1 MRYLSHY
8 KTTLEDMLTLPI
20 ADIEN
25 MLIDYLLD
33 LRKKDLSSSYINLNF
48 CALKLYYFM
57 NDVRINKEKI
67 GKYLGEQKRKNT
79 DRAYSTAEIRSILD
93 LCDTRMKVVVSVLCS
108 TGMRIG
114 AITPLQLK
122 HLEKKEKEGVYKF
135 TIYEKT
141 KDESICFNSPES
153 AAYVDSYLDYRCRA
167 GERLT
172 PESFFIREMFDVND
186 IEQVRKH
193 GRGVATDTIS
203 NILHSLVM
211 KAGLRKINHNFTGR
225 ERKPVPL
232 NHGYRKWWMNQAVTV
247 AKMQPEIREM
257 LLNHRI
263 GIASAY
269 YRPSESELLA
279 EYMGAIEN
287 GAFVL
292 SEEKKLKRKVEML
305 TIEKSKVDQALFD
318 IQDMKAR
325 LGLT

>member
-1 MRYLSHY
+1 M
-8 KTTLEDMLTLPI
+8 
-20 ADIEN
+20 
-25 MLIDYLLD
+25 
-33 LRKKDLSSSYINLNF
+33 
-48 CALKLYYFM
+48 
-57 NDVRINKEKI
+57 
-67 GKYLGEQKRKNT
+67 
-79 DRAYSTAEIRSILD
+79 
-93 LCDTRMKVVVSVLCS
+93 
-108 TGMRIG
+108 
-114 AITPLQLK
+114 
-122 HLEKKEKEGVYKF
+122 
-135 TIYEKT
+135 
-141 KDESICFNSPES
+141 
-153 AAYVDSYLDYRCRA
+153 DSYLDYRSRA

-305 TIEKSKVDQALFD
+305 TIEKSKVDQALAD
-318 IQDMKAR
+318 IQDMKTR